1 MGARTALS
9 KAKST
14 KLIPTGILHSYLSK
28 LSLVLM
34 KKSNFCFAYS
44 ITSEWSSTPWLTP
57 KGPASAEHQGMAT
70 ATTQNPAGLTHFGFL
85 PPADCSMSVRVA
97 VCVGSALSL
106 LQWELQPCTRNF
118 WQQMSLFCTIDSE
131 SFALNYAG
139 NFSTR
144 GKRWC
149 HCSASDHLEKNSNGL
164 HGLAHPCYFSIPL
177 LIC

>member
-1 MGARTALS
+1 MGARTAPS

-57 KGPASAEHQGMAT
+57 KGPASAQHQGMAT
-70 ATTQNPAGLTHFGFL
+70 ATTENPAGLIHSEFL
-85 PPADCSMSVRVA
+85 PPAHCSMSARA
-97 VCVGSALSL
+97 GFCVGSALSL
-106 LQWELQPCTRNF
+106 LQWDLQPYTCNF
-118 WQQMSLFCTIDSE
+118 WQQISLLCTIDSE
-131 SFALNYAG
+131 SFALNYGG
-139 NFSTR
+139 NFSIG
-144 GKRWC
+144 GKHWC
-149 HCSASDHLEKNSNGL
+149 HCCESDHLEKNPNGL
-164 HGLAHPCYFSIPL
+164 HVLAHPSYFYTPL

>member
-14 KLIPTGILHSYLSK
+14 TLIPTGILNSYLSK

-34 KKSNFCFAYS
+34 KKSNFCLAYS

-57 KGPASAEHQGMAT
+57 KGPAKAEHQGMAR

-85 PPADCSMSVRVA
+85 PPADCSMSVRVG

-106 LQWELQPCTRNF
+106 LQWDLQPYTRNF
-118 WQQMSLFCTIDSE
+118 WQKLSLLCTADSE

-139 NFSTR
+139 NFTIR
-144 GKRWC
+144 GRHWC
-149 HCSASDHLEKNSNGL
+149 HCCENDYLE
-164 HGLAHPCYFSIPL
+164 
-177 LIC
+177 